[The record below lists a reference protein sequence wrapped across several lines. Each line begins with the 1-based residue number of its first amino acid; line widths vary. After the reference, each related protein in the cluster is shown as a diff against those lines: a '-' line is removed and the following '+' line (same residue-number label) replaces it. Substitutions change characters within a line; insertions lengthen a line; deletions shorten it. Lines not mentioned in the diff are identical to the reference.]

1 MMENVNSS
9 SMLYI
14 FLGRQDKDDEEKE
27 EKEETSETGKD
38 LQI

>member
-1 MMENVNSS
+1 MRKSF

-27 EKEETSETGKD
+27 EISETSETGKD

>member
-1 MMENVNSS
+1 MMENENSS

-27 EKEETSETGKD
+27 ETSETGKD